1 LADFL
6 TIAIQNPSAA
16 SGSVD
21 TRLNRPDFVG
31 VGGTSPAVQTPLR
44 GQEIEMALVAMPARL
59 TDRELTFLDLAEAAS
74 TKGAPRRWIIISFAK
89 PLALRQ
95 GLGLVPADTIHCW
108 RYESISF
115 GDRSPINPDVCDTDD
130 CGGMRKF

>member
-74 TKGAPRRWIIISFAK
+74 TKGAPK
-89 PLALRQ
+89 TMDYYLLRK
-95 GLGLVPADTIHCW
+95 AARAST
-108 RYESISF
+108 
-115 GDRSPINPDVCDTDD
+115 RSWSRT
-130 CGGMRKF
+130 G